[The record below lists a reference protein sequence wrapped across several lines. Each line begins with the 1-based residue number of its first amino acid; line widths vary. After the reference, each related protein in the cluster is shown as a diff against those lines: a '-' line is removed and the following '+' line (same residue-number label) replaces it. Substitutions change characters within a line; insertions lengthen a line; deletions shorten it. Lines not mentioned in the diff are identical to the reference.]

1 MKQLVGTIVGF
12 ALVAAS
18 AAFAADRGSADEA
31 KALTL
36 KAAALFEAKG
46 PAAIDAFN
54 EAKGDFVDRDLYIT
68 IIDHQGIVRASS
80 GPSAALIGKNT
91 WDAEDP
97 DGKKFVQEFW
107 NITDGGDNQGWL
119 TYKYVDPLTK
129 KLARKKAF
137 VRRIGDY
144 VLTCGSYIAE

>member
-1 MKQLVGTIVGF
+1 MKRLVVGTIVGF
-12 ALVAAS
+12 ALFVAG

-54 EAKGDFVDRDLYIT
+54 ETKKSFVDRDLYIT
-68 IIDHQGIVRASS
+68 VIDHQGVVRASS

-107 NITDGGDNQGWL
+107 KVTDGGDNQGWL

-129 KLARKKAF
+129 KLARKS
-137 VRRIGDY
+137 VRATDRRPHPD
-144 VLTCGSYIAE
+144 LRLLRR